1 MSKKEK
7 RWRRVYFLLYLL
19 IYGLVAPLS
28 LILFVIGE
36 ESFPF
41 FIIPVVLA
49 LPAMKNNHIQK
60 IREREGLSKS

>member
-7 RWRRVYFLLYLL
+7 RWRRVYFSLYIL
-19 IYGLVAPLS
+19 IYGMIAPVS
-28 LILFVIGE
+28 LLLFFTGE

-49 LPAMKNNHIQK
+49 LPVMKQNHIQK
-60 IREREGLSKS
+60 IREKEMNA

>member
-7 RWRRVYFLLYLL
+7 RWRRVYVLLYLL

-28 LILFVIGE
+28 LILFFIGE

-49 LPAMKNNHIQK
+49 LPAMKHNHIQK
-60 IREREGLSKS
+60 IREKDGLSKT

>member
-7 RWRRVYFLLYLL
+7 RWRRVYLFLYIL
-19 IYGLVAPLS
+19 IYGMVAPLS
-28 LILFVIGE
+28 LLLFFAGG

-49 LPAMKNNHIQK
+49 LPVMKQNHIQK
-60 IREREGLSKS
+60 IREKEMNA